1 MEWNWKQHTGNKFKK
16 MSILYTGIPI
26 LQVFEALFIKQKD
39 AAASYFLWLYIRF
52 YISRYQMY
60 LPIPCLQ
67 QPETVKHDQSFFVY
81 APKHRTLA

>member
-1 MEWNWKQHTGNKFKK
+1 MQVY
-16 MSILYTGIPI
+16 L
-26 LQVFEALFIKQKD
+26 LQVFEPLFIKQKD

-81 APKHRTLA
+81 APKH